1 MEIEK
6 IKSIIEAILFSAG
19 RIVKINE
26 LILVLEKNEEE
37 INTII
42 KNMQQEYKAENRG
55 IEIIKVEDGYQ
66 LATKKELYEYIYPIL
81 DKRSKPNLSTAA
93 LETLS
98 IIAYNPRVTRAE
110 IEAIR
115 GVSADACV
123 YKLLEYG
130 LVEEAGKT
138 DLPGKPMSYKT
149 TDEFLKMFGYTS
161 LKDLPELPRY
171 KLDSNQQI
179 VIDELVENN
188 DVDDKQN
195 AENIK
200 MSSNRNEEEIKAKS
214 IKNEEYKNTNNEK
227 DEIKEDII
235 AKNEQDK
242 NNINIQNEDI
252 IKENSVK
259 KESEAHQ
266 KPEAPMPEREGE
278 DDLFNNI

>member
-188 DVDDKQN
+188 DVEDKQN
-195 AENIK
+195 AENVN
-200 MSSNRNEEEIKAKS
+200 MSSNRNEEEINTKS
-214 IKNEEYKNTNNEK
+214 VKNEEYKNTNNK
-227 DEIKEDII
+227 QDEIEKDII

-242 NNINIQNEDI
+242 NIINIQNEDI
-252 IKENSVK
+252 IKENSARE
-259 KESEAHQ
+259 ESESHQ

-278 DDLFNNI
+278 DDLFNL